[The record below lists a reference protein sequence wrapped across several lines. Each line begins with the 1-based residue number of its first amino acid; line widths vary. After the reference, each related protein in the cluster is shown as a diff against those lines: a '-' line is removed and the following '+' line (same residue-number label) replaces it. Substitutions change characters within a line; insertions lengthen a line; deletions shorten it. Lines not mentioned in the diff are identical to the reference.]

1 MQRLIYQTNFQLILH
16 YLKLKNV
23 QDAGIDVAQ
32 LEQLRIM
39 KKYVQDVWRILRARE
54 NPEVLYK
61 FFPYIFI
68 IILVLIDVVAKN
80 YSIEYLEFGQ
90 SEPFLPFID
99 LLLIYNSGIAFGIF
113 DLGEKFFSNIIFIIG
128 MLIVSYLFYLFRNEK
143 IKIKIYSLAMIIAGA
158 LGNLIDRA
166 PDGQVTDMFHLSI
179 MNFSFFVFNPADAF
193 ISIGAIILIASE
205 FFYKNENS

>member
-1 MQRLIYQTNFQLILH
+1 M
-16 YLKLKNV
+16 
-23 QDAGIDVAQ
+23 
-32 LEQLRIM
+32 
-39 KKYVQDVWRILRARE
+39 RARE

>member
-1 MQRLIYQTNFQLILH
+1 
-16 YLKLKNV
+16 
-23 QDAGIDVAQ
+23 
-32 LEQLRIM
+32 
-39 KKYVQDVWRILRARE
+39 
-54 NPEVLYK
+54 
-61 FFPYIFI
+61 
-68 IILVLIDVVAKN
+68 
-80 YSIEYLEFGQ
+80 
-90 SEPFLPFID
+90 
-99 LLLIYNSGIAFGIF
+99 
-113 DLGEKFFSNIIFIIG
+113 